1 MFGYISA
8 AQDELKV
15 RELKTYRAYYCG
27 LCRAVKKIYGE
38 AARLTLNYD
47 CSFLAM
53 LLCGLNEPQE
63 EPFYFGHCAYK
74 LFLQKRPIAK
84 YNETLGFVADY
95 EVLLSYY
102 KLLDDWSDERRVRG
116 AAGSAALYPCFKRA
130 AKRNGML
137 SSIIKDGLKRLSALE
152 KENCADLDAPADA
165 FASTLRDAVSLAPG
179 LSGRNRT
186 VVKKLAYDIGKWIY
200 LADAWDDR
208 EKDKKSGSYN
218 PFFASGSDRE
228 RASFN
233 LHFSLNEAINAY
245 ELFDLKSNKG
255 VLDNIMYVGC
265 PQKTERLLG
274 GKNEQSL

>member
-15 RELKTYRAYYCG
+15 RELKMYRAYYCG
-27 LCRAVKKIYGE
+27 LCRAVKKNYGE
-38 AARLTLNYD
+38 AARLTLNFD
-47 CSFLAM
+47 CAFLAM
-53 LLCGLNEPQE
+53 LLCSLHESQGEPI
-63 EPFYFGHCAYK
+63 YLGHCAYK

-102 KLLDDWSDERRVRG
+102 KLLDDWSDERHMKG
-116 AAGSAALYPCFKRA
+116 AAGSTALYPSFKRA
-130 AKRNGML
+130 VKRNGAL
-137 SSIIKDGLKRLSALE
+137 SSVIKGGLNRLSALE
-152 KENCADLDAPADA
+152 KENCAEPDVPADA
-165 FASTLRDAVSLAPG
+165 FASMLRDAVSLAPK
-179 LSGRNRT
+179 LNDRDRT
-186 VVKKLAYDIGKWIY
+186 IVKKLAYNIGKWIY
-200 LADAWDDR
+200 FCDAWDDR

-218 PFFASGSDRE
+218 PFLASGSDRE

-233 LHFSLNEAINAY
+233 LYFSLNEAVNAY
-245 ELFDLKSNKG
+245 DLLDIKSNKG

-274 GKNEQSL
+274 GKDEQSL